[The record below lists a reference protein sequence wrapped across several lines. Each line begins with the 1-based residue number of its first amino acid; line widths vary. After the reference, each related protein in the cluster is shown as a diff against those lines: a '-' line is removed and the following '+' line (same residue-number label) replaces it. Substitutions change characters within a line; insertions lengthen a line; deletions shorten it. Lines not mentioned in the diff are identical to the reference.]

1 MSGWRIFYYAL
12 CVLVLAGIVHICIV
26 LLVPTYG
33 TQDAYAV
40 ISRKTDP
47 FAFRQIDT
55 KASDTPLSDVDPFF
69 TYGIC
74 RFELSQVGL
83 HMTGPKTDSFWSASV
98 LDEDGTII
106 YSLNSRTAID
116 NRLDLI
122 LLDPVQI
129 LKLREAQPD
138 EAERAIIVEAN
149 VDAGFVVLRVLSPD
163 ESWLAKSA
171 GFLGEVACKP
181 YVPGEAAPE
190 PVASN

>member
-1 MSGWRIFYYAL
+1 MSGWRIFYYAV
-12 CVLVLAGIVHICIV
+12 CALVLAAIVHICVV
-26 LLVPTYG
+26 LLIPTYG
-33 TQDAYAV
+33 TRDAYAV

-55 KASDTPLSDVDPFF
+55 SSRDTPLSDVDPFF

-83 HMTGPKTDSFWSASV
+83 HMIGPKTDSFWSASV

-129 LKLREAQPD
+129 LRLREAQPE
-138 EAERAIIVEAN
+138 EAESAIIVEAN
-149 VDAGFVVLRVLSPD
+149 INAGFVVLRVLSPD
-163 ESWLAKSA
+163 ESWATKSA
-171 GFLGEVACKP
+171 NFLREVSCKP
-181 YVPGEAAPE
+181 YLPGEGQSE